1 MKNRNEIKIAKVTLN
16 TDDSEQFPQMQ
27 TTYMGKV
34 CDVALIQPYGLTSRP
49 PSDALAVVLNQQ
61 GQEGTRM
68 AVAFSPNLRSTG
80 LKAGET
86 KLENMVSG
94 VKVYLTNDGDMIIDV
109 PRDMTATVIRDILAS
124 AKTATVN
131 ITEKLTINA
140 NELEINVPTIEI
152 NATDLT
158 INTTSFAINTTTMDI
173 AATTINISATVNFTG
188 ALTSNGYNISNTHRH
203 SDVTSGLSDTGE
215 VT

>member
-1 MKNRNEIKIAKVTLN
+1 MSSRNNIKLGKVTLN

-27 TTYMGKV
+27 TTYMGKT
-34 CDVALIQPYGLTSRP
+34 CDVALVQPYGLTSRP
-49 PSDALAVVLNQQ
+49 PSDALAIVLNQQ
-61 GQEGTRM
+61 GQEGSRLAM
-68 AVAFSPNLRSTG
+68 AFAPTMRSTG

-86 KLENMVSG
+86 KVENMVSG
-94 VKVYLTNDGDMIIDV
+94 VKMYLTNDGDLIVDV
-109 PRDMTATVIRDILAS
+109 PRDMTATVIRDILAF

-131 ITEKLTINA
+131 VTEKITINA
-140 NELEINVPTIEI
+140 NEMEVNIPTIEI
-152 NATDLT
+152 NTTDLT
-158 INTTSFAINTTTMDI
+158 INTTTFAINTTTMDI

-203 SDVTSGLSDTGE
+203 SDVTSGLSDTGV